1 MLDYEYTRNTL
12 HARGINVS
20 IKQYLFV
27 LNVALGEKPAVAYGI
42 IYDYDALKKALDE
55 EELERYISAIKD
67 KAEVMLKQQDEVQ
80 LFEILKSDFNRE
92 IQEKAMNLENYEFT
106 TGQVVQILQN
116 LLHSRSQDIE
126 SSSVRDII
134 SLINT
139 LASQGALGGS
149 DNFASHFIQIMPKF
163 NAVCKCGREID
174 VVKGMDCIC
183 PYCHQFY
190 KWVEE
195 EDRFYPKPDTL

>member
-1 MLDYEYTRNTL
+1 MLDYQYTLNTL
-12 HARGINVS
+12 HARGIKVNER
-20 IKQYLFV
+20 QYLFV
-27 LNVALGEKPAVAYGI
+27 LNVVLGEKPSVAYGMI
-42 IYDYDALKKALDE
+42 FDTEKFKHAIETEDE
-55 EELERYISAIKD
+55 EAYLSSIKD
-67 KAEVMLKQQDEVQ
+67 KAEILLKQQDEMQ
-80 LFEILKSDFNRE
+80 LYDLLSSDFNRDV
-92 IQEKAMNLENYEFT
+92 QEKAMNLENYEFT

-139 LASQGALGGS
+139 LASQGALSGS

-163 NAVCKCGREID
+163 NAVCKCGHEID
-174 VVKGMDCIC
+174 VVKGIDCTC

-190 KWVEE
+190 KWVDE
-195 EDRFYPKPDTL
+195 EDRFYPQPDKL

>member
-12 HARGINVS
+12 HARGIKINV
-20 IKQYLFV
+20 KQYLYV
-27 LNVALGEKPAVAYGI
+27 LNVVLGEKPAVAYGI
-42 IYDYDALKKALDE
+42 IYDNDDFKKALVE
-55 EELERYISAIKD
+55 EDLERYVSSVKD
-67 KAEVMLKQQDEVQ
+67 KAEVLLKQQDEIQ
-80 LFEILKSDFNRE
+80 LLELLQSDYNRD

-174 VVKGMDCIC
+174 VVKGIDCTC

-195 EDRFYPKPDTL
+195 EDRFYPTPDTL

>member
-12 HARGINVS
+12 HARGIKVS
-20 IKQYLFV
+20 VQQYLYV
-27 LNVALGEKPAVAYGI
+27 LNVVLGEKPAIAYGI
-42 IYDYDALKKALDE
+42 IYDSDALKKALDE
-55 EELERYISAIKD
+55 EELDRYVSMVKE
-67 KAEVMLKQQDEVQ
+67 KADVMLKQQDEIQ
-80 LFEILKSDFNRE
+80 LLELLQSDYNRD

-139 LASQGALGGS
+139 LASQGALSGS

-174 VVKGMDCIC
+174 VVKGIDCTC
-183 PYCHQFY
+183 SYCHQLY

-195 EDRFYPKPDTL
+195 EDRFYPMPDTL

>member
-1 MLDYEYTRNTL
+1 MLDYEYTKNTL
-12 HARGINVS
+12 HARGIKVS
-20 IKQYLFV
+20 IKQYLYV
-27 LNVALGEKPAVAYGI
+27 LNVVLGEKPSIAYGI
-42 IYDYDALKKALDE
+42 IYDGDAFKKALDE
-55 EELERYISAIKD
+55 DEIERYISMVKD

-80 LFEILKSDFNRE
+80 LFDLLQQDYNRD

-139 LASQGALGGS
+139 LASQGALSGS

-174 VVKGMDCIC
+174 VVKGIDCTC

-195 EDRFYPKPDTL
+195 EDRFYPTPDTL

>member
-12 HARGINVS
+12 HARGIKVS
-20 IKQYLFV
+20 VQQYLYV
-27 LNVALGEKPAVAYGI
+27 LNVVLGEKPAIAYGI
-42 IYDYDALKKALDE
+42 IYDNDALKKALDE
-55 EELERYISAIKD
+55 EELDRYVSMVKE
-67 KAEVMLKQQDEVQ
+67 KADVMLKQQDEIQ
-80 LFEILKSDFNRE
+80 LLELLQSDYNRD

-139 LASQGALGGS
+139 LASQGALSGS

-174 VVKGMDCIC
+174 VVRGIDCTC

>member
-12 HARGINVS
+12 HARGIKVS
-20 IKQYLFV
+20 VQQYLYV
-27 LNVALGEKPAVAYGI
+27 LNVVLGEKPAIAYGI
-42 IYDYDALKKALDE
+42 IYDSDALKKALDE
-55 EELERYISAIKD
+55 EELDRYVSMVKE
-67 KAEVMLKQQDEVQ
+67 KADVMLKQQDEIQ
-80 LFEILKSDFNRE
+80 LLELLQSDYNRD

-139 LASQGALGGS
+139 LASQGALSGS

-174 VVKGMDCIC
+174 VVRGIDCTC

>member
-12 HARGINVS
+12 HARGIKVS
-20 IKQYLFV
+20 VKQYLFV
-27 LNVALGEKPAVAYGI
+27 LNVVLGEKPAIAYGI
-42 IYDYDALKKALDE
+42 IYDSDALKKDLDE
-55 EELERYISAIKD
+55 EELDRYVSMVKE
-67 KAEVMLKQQDEVQ
+67 KADVMLKQQDEIQ
-80 LFEILKSDFNRE
+80 LLELLQSDYNRD

-139 LASQGALGGS
+139 LASQGALSGS

-174 VVKGMDCIC
+174 VVRGIDCTC
-183 PYCHQFY
+183 PYCQQFY

>member
-12 HARGINVS
+12 HARGIKVS
-20 IKQYLFV
+20 VQQYLYV
-27 LNVALGEKPAVAYGI
+27 LNVVLGEKPAIAYGI
-42 IYDYDALKKALDE
+42 IYDSDALKKALDE
-55 EELERYISAIKD
+55 EELDRYVSMVKE
-67 KAEVMLKQQDEVQ
+67 KADVMLKQQDEIQ
-80 LFEILKSDFNRE
+80 LLELLQSDYNRD

-139 LASQGALGGS
+139 LASQGALSGS

-174 VVKGMDCIC
+174 VVKGIDCIC
-183 PYCHQFY
+183 SYCHQLY

-195 EDRFYPKPDTL
+195 EDRFYPMPDTL

>member
-1 MLDYEYTRNTL
+1 MLDFQYTLNTL
-12 HARGINVS
+12 HARGVRIDE
-20 IKQYLFV
+20 KQYLFV
-27 LNVALGEKPAVAYGI
+27 LSVVLGEKPSIAYGMV
-42 IYDYDALKKALDE
+42 YDLKNLKQALETEDE
-55 EELERYISAIKD
+55 ERYISSVKE
-67 KAEVMLKQQDEVQ
+67 KAEIRLQQQDEKQ
-80 LFEILKSDFNRE
+80 LYDLLASDYNRD

-139 LASQGALGGS
+139 LASQGALAGS

-163 NAVCKCGREID
+163 NAVCKCGHEID
-174 VVKGMDCIC
+174 VVKGLDCVC
-183 PYCHQFY
+183 PYCKQFY
-190 KWVEE
+190 KWIEE
-195 EDRFYPKPDTL
+195 EDKFLPQPDHL